1 MAIPQHLDV
10 LKQGVR
16 VWNEWREENPG
27 AEPDLAGAKLYLM
40 YSCRFI
46 RFGIFPNCRHTLFG
60 SS

>member
-27 AEPDLAGAKLYLM
+27 AVLETM
-40 YSCRFI
+40 I
-46 RFGIFPNCRHTLFG
+46 
-60 SS
+60 

>member
-27 AEPDLAGAKLYLM
+27 ADAKQT
-40 YSCRFI
+40 SKGPI
-46 RFGIFPNCRHTLFG
+46 
-60 SS
+60 